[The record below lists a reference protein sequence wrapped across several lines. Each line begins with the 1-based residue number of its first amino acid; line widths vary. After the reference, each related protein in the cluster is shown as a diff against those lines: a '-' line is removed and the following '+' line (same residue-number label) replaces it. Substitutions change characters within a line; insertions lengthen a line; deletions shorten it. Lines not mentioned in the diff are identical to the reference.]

1 MGMRFK
7 KRTIKGIKRL
17 NQIALIVAKYGL
29 GELAEFTKS
38 KKSTNIDETT
48 VAERFKRMLE
58 ELGPTFVKFGQLL
71 STQEGILPISF
82 IEELKKLQDEVEPF
96 PFSEVKRI
104 IEEETNKKLEEIFDE
119 FEEQPEASASLG
131 QVHKAKLKNGT
142 FVAVKVQRPHIE
154 ETIDSDMFLLRKLGA
169 LIRNRVK
176 QFFHFDIMPLIEEF
190 DKTIHRELDYEI
202 EAHYIDVFKK
212 NFSVFDYVYVPE
224 VYWEYTTTK
233 VITMEYIFGYKA
245 TNKQSII
252 DAGFDL
258 KKLAVDGAKVFWY
271 QIFDVGLFH
280 ADPHPGNIIIME
292 DGRICYIDYG
302 MVGKITDED
311 KVNLIEMISGF
322 IEKDSSRIVYSI
334 ENFAHI
340 PEDFDEDELKNDI
353 EELIELYHSLPLKR
367 MNLSRMLRE
376 VFSILRKHGI
386 LIKRSSSRLLRA
398 IMIADGVGRDFY
410 PDFNFVEI
418 AAPFFKK
425 FAKKFYSPL
434 NIFKILIKPSPDY
447 LIAAKKLPTTT
458 KHLINTLQKGSIKVN
473 VEVEQFPRM
482 IDTFR
487 YVARQIGISLI
498 ISAIIVGMSLLISN
512 KIGPSIHSIPVVLIV
527 SIILIIILAIG
538 IIDAEKKL

>member
-1 MGMRFK
+1 MRFK